1 MLNCYRTSLQKS
13 QWNDEL
19 DEIKAP
25 NCWKIV
31 VLSPTLCKKSLMK
44 IIQYD
49 HLSQSHGMS
58 AEFSAQ
64 VGTNYCNNKGYKEVT
79 SNGNKK
85 NLNIFG

>member
-1 MLNCYRTSLQKS
+1 
-13 QWNDEL
+13 
-19 DEIKAP
+19 
-25 NCWKIV
+25 
-31 VLSPTLCKKSLMK
+31 MK

-79 SNGNKK
+79 CQMVVNKK

>member
-1 MLNCYRTSLQKS
+1 
-13 QWNDEL
+13 
-19 DEIKAP
+19 
-25 NCWKIV
+25 
-31 VLSPTLCKKSLMK
+31 MK
-44 IIQYD
+44 IIQSD